1 MDDAQLKRCLQSI
14 GLTCFIKYF
23 EAFENTNIEN
33 LDLIEGLMKIEKYAE
48 SGAKTRVSQSR
59 RIIKEDRVVD
69 ALNFIIES
77 QKIEE
82 WVKSKAQSIK
92 SRIQS

>member
-1 MDDAQLKRCLQSI
+1 MDDTQLKRSLQSI
-14 GLTCFIKYF
+14 GLKCFIKYF
-23 EAFENTNIEN
+23 ESFENKNIEDD
-33 LDLIEGLMKIEKYAE
+33 DLIDGLMKVENYDE
-48 SGAKTRVSQSR
+48 GGAKIRVSQSR
-59 RIIKEDRVVD
+59 RIIKEDRVAD
-69 ALNFIIES
+69 ALNIIIES